1 MKRTPLGEIISLNA
15 YWVGLSFMWNSLHAL
30 VLPVVLLNM
39 IPETQKNTYL
49 GILTFVGLL
58 VATVVQPVSGAISDR
73 WTSRWGRRR
82 PLILM
87 GTVFDFIFLAIVG
100 WAGGLVWLAIG
111 YIGLQISSNTAHGPL
126 QGLLPDRVPQEQ
138 LGVASGFKNLFDM
151 GGLVIALLLV
161 GRILPPDSRQ
171 PIAAVGLMA
180 LVLLVGAVITL
191 GWVREPPAISS
202 PLGTAPAST
211 ASLFDSLRVNVRA
224 HPAFWRLVAS
234 RAIYLLGIYGIQAF
248 ALYYVRDVLKAANP
262 AQLTGDLLASLT
274 IALMAFAVVGGWLSD
289 RVGHKRLL
297 VVGHLLSA
305 VGCVL
310 LLFARTPGTLLAFG
324 SVLGAGIGL
333 FITANWALANLLAPA
348 AEVGK
353 YMGLTNLATA
363 GSGALGRLE
372 GPLIDALNNAYPGV
386 FAGYLMLFILGAVC
400 AVVSV
405 AVLANRDGHEQA
417 AFRSLP

>member
-49 GILTFVGLL
+49 GILTFAGLL

-87 GTVFDFIFLAIVG
+87 GTVFDFIFLAIIG

-171 PIAAVGLMA
+171 PIAAVGLIA
-180 LVLLVGAVITL
+180 FVLLVGAVITL
-191 GWVREPPAISS
+191 GWVREPPA
-202 PLGTAPAST
+202 TAPAST

-224 HPAFWRLVAS
+224 HPAFWWLVAS

-310 LLFARTPGTLLAFG
+310 LLFAHTPATLLAFG

-333 FITANWALANLLAPA
+333 FITANWALANQLAPA

-372 GPLIDALNNAYPGV
+372 GPLIDVLNNAYPGV
-386 FAGYLMLFILGAVC
+386 FAGYFMLFGLGAFC
-400 AVVSV
+400 TLVSIFL
-405 AVLANRDGHEQA
+405 LAKVETVKR
-417 AFRSLP
+417 

>member
-1 MKRTPLGEIISLNA
+1 MKVKI
-15 YWVGLSFMWNSLHAL
+15 V
-30 VLPVVLLNM
+30 
-39 IPETQKNTYL
+39 
-49 GILTFVGLL
+49 
-58 VATVVQPVSGAISDR
+58 
-73 WTSRWGRRR
+73 
-82 PLILM
+82 
-87 GTVFDFIFLAIVG
+87 FLAIVG
-100 WAGGLVWLAIG
+100 WAGGLVWLAVG

-171 PIAAVGLMA
+171 PVAAVGLIA
-180 LVLLVGAVITL
+180 FVLLVGAVITL

-211 ASLFDSLRVNVRA
+211 ASLLDSLRVNVRA
-224 HPAFWRLVAS
+224 HPAFWWLVAS
-234 RAIYLLGIYGIQAF
+234 RALYLLGIYGIQAF

-274 IALMAFAVVGGWLSD
+274 IA
-289 RVGHKRLL
+289 
-297 VVGHLLSA
+297 
-305 VGCVL
+305 
-310 LLFARTPGTLLAFG
+310 LLAFG

-372 GPLIDALNNAYPGV
+372 GPLIDVLNNAYPGV

-405 AVLANRDGHEQA
+405 AVLAKVE
-417 AFRSLP
+417 LPKR